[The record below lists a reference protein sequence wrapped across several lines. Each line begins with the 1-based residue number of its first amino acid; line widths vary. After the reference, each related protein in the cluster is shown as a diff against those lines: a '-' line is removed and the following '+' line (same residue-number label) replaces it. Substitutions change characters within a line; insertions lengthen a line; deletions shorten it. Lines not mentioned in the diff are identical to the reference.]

1 MAKKHGASIV
11 PVFGVGQSDLYSYWR
26 PLYDAPSTAWTRRVF
41 VRLSKMFRF
50 VPMVAWGRGFTPLPY
65 RQRVKVGG
73 WCPPLAN
80 ARGTRGAS
88 GAPTGAGG
96 GGGVGEG
103 LETYIERLGAMYEG
117 AKEGRGKRLVVH

>member
-65 RQRVKVGG
+65 RQRVKVVI
-73 WCPPLAN
+73 
-80 ARGTRGAS
+80 
-88 GAPTGAGG
+88 GAPIAVGDGDG
-96 GGGVGEG
+96 DGVGEG